1 MCTRGRIGAPDMP
14 LRATTVIGVRTPGQ
28 VALAADGQVTMG
40 DTIVKA
46 SAVKVRRMAHGRA
59 LAGFAGGVADALTL
73 FDRFESGLERSGDLR
88 QAAVSLA
95 RDWRADRYLRRLEAQ
110 LLVADLEVL
119 LVLSGDGEVIEPD
132 HSVLAIGSGGP
143 YALAAAR
150 ALLDHTSLRA
160 EQVARAALEIAAS
173 ICIYTNDHIAL
184 ERIDAQAPKEERTH
198 G

>member
-1 MCTRGRIGAPDMP
+1 MDIH
-14 LRATTVIGVRTPGQ
+14 ATTVIGVRTAAQ

-40 DTIVKA
+40 DTIVKS
-46 SAVKVRRMAHGRA
+46 SAVKIRRMAGGRV

-73 FDRFESGLERSGDLR
+73 FDRFENGLERSGDLR

-110 LLVADLEVL
+110 LLVADLGAL

-132 HSVLAIGSGGP
+132 HDVVAIGSGGP

-150 ALLDHTSLRA
+150 ALLDNTNLQA
-160 EQVARAALEIAAS
+160 EAVARAAMGIAAS
-173 ICIYTNDHIAL
+173 ICIYTNDHIAV
-184 ERIDAQAPKEERTH
+184 ERIDAPGLPSKEHVRA
-198 G
+198 